1 MPLKLKSRTSA
12 WSNGHF
18 TIGSSLRL
26 WFCRMVS
33 QASWSSSITARC
45 SNPALDAPRARP
57 PMPANNSTEVNMN
70 WTPGTLVSR
79 FPSSSHLSVGIPKS
93 PAFATRHLEAC
104 ADLAGLSFGSASV
117 SKNRVAILATVP
129 MGKPLNVDAKSSHE
143 RKLPAYAGETLNLAS
158 QEAFRR
164 GGHTES
170 QVGELSDARLTLA
183 SCPWHGRD
191 SSVHFVRREPVYP
204 FAHSTKTDNNG
215 PGNIL

>member
-33 QASWSSSITARC
+33 QASRSSSITARC

-57 PMPANNSTEVNMN
+57 PMPANNSTEVNMDVNMN

-79 FPSSSHLSVGIPKS
+79 LPPFPHLSVGIPMS
-93 PAFATRHLEAC
+93 RAFAIRYFEAC
-104 ADLAGLSFGSASV
+104 ADLAGLSFGSASASV
-117 SKNRVAILATVP
+117 SKNRVAILATVS

-143 RKLPAYAGETLNLAS
+143 RKLPAYAGETLTLAS

-164 GGHTES
+164 GGDTEN
-170 QVGELSDARLTLA
+170 QVGELIDARLTLA
-183 SCPWHGRD
+183 SCRWRGRD
-191 SSVHFVRREPVYP
+191 SSVHFVRWKSVYP
-204 FAHSTKTDNNG
+204 FAHSTKTDNS
-215 PGNIL
+215 